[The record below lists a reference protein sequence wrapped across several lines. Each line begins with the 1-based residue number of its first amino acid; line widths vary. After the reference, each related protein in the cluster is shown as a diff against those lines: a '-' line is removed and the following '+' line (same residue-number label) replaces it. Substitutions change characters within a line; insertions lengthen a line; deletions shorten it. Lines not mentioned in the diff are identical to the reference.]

1 MKLQELLKIDTSK
14 SNWFK
19 IFARNG
25 INVKTVSSVS
35 NGGVSNKYFPKYYT
49 FVVDTDAEMINVII
63 NTFSSLIKYRVI
75 RETIIAN
82 SEFYFSDI
90 RERNIVAFSYTP
102 MYMYSEFD
110 GYVLIE
116 DFVDYANKS
125 GGTHMT
131 QCLVEITEE

>member
-1 MKLQELLKIDTSK
+1 M
-14 SNWFK
+14 
-19 IFARNG
+19 
-25 INVKTVSSVS
+25 
-35 NGGVSNKYFPKYYT
+35 GGVSNKYFPKYYT

-102 MYMYSEFD
+102 MYMCSEFD